1 MIENLQ
7 TSPPK
12 AFSVVTTLSATLV
25 VQSTMKLNRL
35 NMVKNIGLA
44 GLPIIHTRIPIN
56 PLKLVRVGWEPS
68 RRLREDSVLMGD
80 VSLRLL

>member
-1 MIENLQ
+1 M
-7 TSPPK
+7 
-12 AFSVVTTLSATLV
+12 VTTLLATLV
-25 VQSTMKLNRL
+25 VQSTMKINRL

-56 PLKLVRVGWEPS
+56 PLKLVRVGLEPS

>member
-7 TSPPK
+7 
-12 AFSVVTTLSATLV
+12 AFPVVTTLLARLV
-25 VQSTMKLNRL
+25 VQNTMKLNRL

-56 PLKLVRVGWEPS
+56 PLKLVRVGLEPS
-68 RRLREDSVLMGD
+68 RRLHEDSVLMGD